1 MTDQPISQTI
11 NRDVP
16 SMPMHMT
23 STGAMLGASAGL
35 SFGLYKGIKVAGCT
49 EAVKYSPE
57 ILQSTATATT
67 TTTSMSVECT
77 QCAICTGIPVG
88 GFLVVGCLGAVVLG
102 SIGYAFADP
111 EQRAAFRQDLIDRR
125 FTSILC
131 PGLRDPDRAS
141 EDRQTTFRNPAFH
154 SSDDESETIFGHTTD
169 VVVDQPAPPPYD
181 DLFPPP
187 PSYEEA
193 ARALEHEGDQPR
205 QPNGAADSSTPGT

>member
-11 NRDVP
+11 NRDAP
-16 SMPMHMT
+16 SLPMHMT
-23 STGAMLGASAGL
+23 SIGAMLGASAGL
-35 SFGLYKGIKVAGCT
+35 SFGLYKGIKVARCT
-49 EAVKYSPE
+49 EAARYSPE
-57 ILQSTATATT
+57 ILQSTARTP
-67 TTTSMSVECT
+67 MSVECT

-102 SIGYAFADP
+102 SIGYAVAKP
-111 EQRAAFRQDLIDRR
+111 EQREAFRQDLIDRR

-131 PGLRDPDRAS
+131 LGLRDRDRAS
-141 EDRQTTFRNPAFH
+141 EDRQITFRNPAFH
-154 SSDDESETIFGHTTD
+154 SSDDESETIAWHTTD

-187 PSYEEA
+187 PSYDEA
-193 ARALEHEGDQPR
+193 VRALEHEGDQPR